1 MIARAVAFV
10 KNVDTSYWNFG
21 TCLGQVGRNT
31 ADKLQIFRFECFL
44 QTAVEFNVVFVGNE
58 NGQVRKLGYLGI
70 VDCRKFLVQK
80 YELSVFVVCCRNGFV
95 KLVFISNVEKFN
107 VSVGSGS
114 STLQD
119 GTAKVIANSANAEK
133 SFFIRVI

>member
-31 ADKLQIFRFECFL
+31 ADKLQLFRFKCFF

-95 KLVFISNVEKFN
+95 KLVFISNTFPLI
-107 VSVGSGS
+107 GSGS

>member
-58 NGQVRKLGYLGI
+58 NGQVRKLGYLFSRNTT
-70 VDCRKFLVQK
+70 CPSLP
-80 YELSVFVVCCRNGFV
+80 FVV
-95 KLVFISNVEKFN
+95 
-107 VSVGSGS
+107 
-114 STLQD
+114 
-119 GTAKVIANSANAEK
+119 GTDL
-133 SFFIRVI
+133 